1 MSGQH
6 IIFLCVANSARSQI
20 AEGLARAT
28 APAGWSVSS
37 AGSHPGTLNPLAVR
51 VMADVGIDIS
61 DHRAKGLH
69 EVSVENADIVVTLC
83 AEEAC
88 PTTPPSVERI
98 GWAMPDPA
106 GGGGGRGRGGTEAE
120 RLEAFRRTRAE
131 IEERIAGLW
140 QRIGRRVTQ

>member
-28 APAGWSVSS
+28 APAGWSISS
-37 AGSHPGTLNPLAVR
+37 AGSHPSTLNPLAVT
-51 VMADVGIDIS
+51 VMADIGIDIS
-61 DHRAKGLH
+61 DHRSKGLD

-83 AEEAC
+83 VEEAC

-98 GWAMPDPA
+98 GWARPDPA
-106 GGGGGRGRGGTEAE
+106 VAGGTEAE
-120 RLEAFRRTRAE
+120 RLEAFRRTRSG
-131 IEERIAGLW
+131 IEERIARLW
-140 QRIGRRVTQ
+140 QRIGRRVEQ

>member
-28 APAGWSVSS
+28 APAGWSISS

-51 VMADVGIDIS
+51 VMADIGIDIS
-61 DHRAKGLH
+61 DHRSKGLH

-83 AEEAC
+83 VEEAC
-88 PTTPPSVERI
+88 PTTPPCVERI

-106 GGGGGRGRGGTEAE
+106 SAGGTEAE
-120 RLEAFRRTRAE
+120 RLEAFRSTRTE
-131 IEERIAGLW
+131 IEERIAQLW
-140 QRIGRRVTQ
+140 LLIGRRVEQ

>member
-28 APAGWSVSS
+28 APAGWSISS

-51 VMADVGIDIS
+51 VMADIGIDIS
-61 DHRAKGLH
+61 DHRSKGLH

-106 GGGGGRGRGGTEAE
+106 GGGGTEVE
-120 RLEAFRRTRAE
+120 RLEAFRRTRSE
-131 IEERIAGLW
+131 IEERIARLW
-140 QRIGRRVTQ
+140 QRIGRRVER

>member
-28 APAGWSVSS
+28 APAGWSISS
-37 AGSHPGTLNPLAVR
+37 AGSHPGTLNPLAVT
-51 VMADVGIDIS
+51 VMADIGIDIS
-61 DHRAKGLH
+61 DHRSKGLD

-83 AEEAC
+83 AEETC

-106 GGGGGRGRGGTEAE
+106 SAGGTEAD
-120 RLEAFRRTRAE
+120 RLEAFRRTRTDIA
-131 IEERIAGLW
+131 ERIARLW
-140 QRIGRRVTQ
+140 QRIGRRVEQ

>member
-28 APAGWSVSS
+28 APAGWSISS
-37 AGSHPGTLNPLAVR
+37 AGSHPSTLNPLAVT
-51 VMADVGIDIS
+51 VMADIGIDIS
-61 DHRAKGLH
+61 DHRSKGLH

-83 AEEAC
+83 AEEAG

-106 GGGGGRGRGGTEAE
+106 VTGGTEAE
-120 RLEAFRRTRAE
+120 RLEAFRRTRTG
-131 IEERIAGLW
+131 IEERIARLW
-140 QRIGRRVTQ
+140 QRIGRRVEQ

>member
-28 APAGWSVSS
+28 APTGWSISS

-51 VMADVGIDIS
+51 VM
-61 DHRAKGLH
+61 
-69 EVSVENADIVVTLC
+69 ADIVVTLC

-106 GGGGGRGRGGTEAE
+106 GGGGTGAE
-120 RLEAFRRTRAE
+120 RLEAFRRTRRE
-131 IEERIAGLW
+131 IEKRIARLW
-140 QRIGRRVTQ
+140 QRIGRRVEP

>member
-51 VMADVGIDIS
+51 VMADIGIDIS
-61 DHRAKGLH
+61 DHRSKGLD

-98 GWAMPDPA
+98 DWAMPDPA
-106 GGGGGRGRGGTEAE
+106 AGGGTDEGK
-120 RLEAFRRTRAE
+120 LEAFRTTRAS
-131 IEERIAGLW
+131 IQERLAQLW
-140 QRIGRRVTQ
+140 LRIGKTAQQ

>member
-28 APAGWSVSS
+28 APAGWSISS

-51 VMADVGIDIS
+51 VMAEIGIDIS
-61 DHRAKGLH
+61 NRRSKGLH

-83 AEEAC
+83 AQEAC

-106 GGGGGRGRGGTEAE
+106 GGGGTEAE
-120 RLEAFRRTRAE
+120 RLEAFRRTRTE
-131 IEERIAGLW
+131 IEERIAQLW
-140 QRIGRRVTQ
+140 QRIGRRVEQ

>member
-28 APAGWSVSS
+28 APTGWSVSS
-37 AGSHPGTLNPLAVR
+37 AGSHPSTLNPLAVR
-51 VMADVGIDIS
+51 VMADIGIDIS
-61 DHRAKGLH
+61 DHRSKGLD

-98 GWAMPDPA
+98 GWALPDPA
-106 GGGGGRGRGGTEAE
+106 GGGGTEAE
-120 RLEAFRRTRAE
+120 RLAAFRRTRTE
-131 IEERIAGLW
+131 IEERLARLW
-140 QRIGRRVTQ
+140 QRIGRRVEQ